1 MTGHKLI
8 FVALCVFVLLLFS
21 VFKLHFFLFQAT
33 EANQNRLLMVITEF
47 LQV

>member
-8 FVALCVFVLLLFS
+8 FVALCVFVLLSFS
-21 VFKLHFFLFQAT
+21 VFKLHFFCFKPL
-33 EANQNRLLMVITEF
+33 ITEF